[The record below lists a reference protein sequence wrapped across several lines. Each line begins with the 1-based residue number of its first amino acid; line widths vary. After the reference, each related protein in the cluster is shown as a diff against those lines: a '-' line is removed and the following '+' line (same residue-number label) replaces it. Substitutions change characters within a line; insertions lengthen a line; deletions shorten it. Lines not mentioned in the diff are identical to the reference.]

1 MGSSLKL
8 KINVAPA
15 LDVSALNIDEYE
27 ELSQE
32 PRPDS
37 DLSRVHSKPEP
48 EKIFRNV
55 NITFIIS
62 VNFIIN

>member
-1 MGSSLKL
+1 M
-8 KINVAPA
+8 
-15 LDVSALNIDEYE
+15 DVSALNIDEYE